1 MLERPE
7 AVAAGVLLDEL
18 PVLVATHD
26 DAVDVH
32 RLRRRRTLHGTTL
45 ESTLVRARHLV
56 LDRDPVPDR
65 EDVPALD
72 GDIGERGVIPLD
84 LFLGLVDA
92 ADRVDARP
100 AGDDPVA
107 ERVVEDVEGA
117 LAPDLVGLLLDNRF
131 VAGFGSD
138 RF

>member
-1 MLERPE
+1 M
-7 AVAAGVLLDEL
+7 
-18 PVLVATHD
+18 
-26 DAVDVH
+26 
-32 RLRRRRTLHGTTL
+32 
-45 ESTLVRARHLV
+45 
-56 LDRDPVPDR
+56 
-65 EDVPALD
+65 
-72 GDIGERGVIPLD
+72 IPLD